1 MGANTSVSDGSWQ
14 HVDDNFAPPTAK
26 SRPLAVPTLTHAS
39 NSNLTA
45 PHQLHQLPKRMSV
58 PARVSGSSAPPRF
71 DIPHISSST
80 CSLPR
85 PDFPAGSVAPNYSST
100 PLARPIVQSPAIL
113 SLKRLPDVESSESV
127 SDIRMEPAKI
137 PRVYS
142 VPSSLSPTL
151 TAPKHSMNTQM
162 IQVRQCSTNPMLMD
176 KWIFLL
182 KSLGNC
188 SETWM
193 LLQRSVHWRE
203 HAGRL
208 LDGSAPSTALKYISA
223 CSAFLQTLTELRVS
237 LSDLSD
243 IQMADILITMS
254 LAKSSTGSGG
264 SCAST
269 IKALRWLHRV
279 AGVSS
284 LQVVHSAMINSFL
297 IQKIPRDRK
306 EAPPLPLWLLVQWER
321 RVLMSSCS
329 IPEVLL
335 LGSFLLMAWASLRF
349 SDAQRIELN
358 RMVLTGSELRG
369 VIWRSKTTTLG
380 MPFGAI
386 NSGLLSKG
394 AHSWIWKYIRTL
406 DEILYQ
412 NGIPDVDF
420 LLPHCDAD
428 AVQIPLTPM
437 TYATA
442 LFHLRRLIHC
452 PWRSSS
458 NPMLGLDL
466 NFTLH
471 SLKAT
476 LLSWGPQ
483 VAVHTNPEQRLQ
495 QGHHVSQSSSLAVY
509 SRDNVWG
516 ALEFQRQIIQ
526 QVRSGWRPQIAQ
538 HRGSQKPLQ
547 EPAVALEI
555 FSKKLPEYTFQWFT
569 FGSPSAPAFD
579 PPEPVDEQDQESD
592 SSSSTSSSSDEEA
605 DKPVKSDEGTA
616 APPKRSGQ
624 KGFFPETLVYGQY
637 RCVVHAMIAADE
649 SAHWLPQRDGVH
661 LKPACG
667 RPMKSNGKLLDC
679 VTAEH
684 QLCQHAACRKFW
696 VHFNLECDP

>member
-1 MGANTSVSDGSWQ
+1 M
-14 HVDDNFAPPTAK
+14 
-26 SRPLAVPTLTHAS
+26 
-39 NSNLTA
+39 
-45 PHQLHQLPKRMSV
+45 
-58 PARVSGSSAPPRF
+58 
-71 DIPHISSST
+71 
-80 CSLPR
+80 
-85 PDFPAGSVAPNYSST
+85 
-100 PLARPIVQSPAIL
+100 
-113 SLKRLPDVESSESV
+113 SLKRLPDLGSSESV
-127 SDIRMEPAKI
+127 SDVRMETAKI

-151 TAPKHSMNTQM
+151 TAPKHSMTTQM
-162 IQVRQCSTNPMLMD
+162 IQVRQCRTNPMLMD

-182 KSLGNC
+182 QSLGNC
-188 SETWM
+188 SDTWM
-193 LLQRSVHWRE
+193 LLQSSAHWRE
-203 HAGRL
+203 HAGRI

-223 CSAFLQTLTELRVS
+223 CSTFLQTLTELRVS
-237 LSDLSD
+237 LTELSE

-279 AGVSS
+279 AGVSP

-329 IPEVLL
+329 ILEIIL

-349 SDAQRIELN
+349 SDAQRIEMT
-358 RMVLTGSELRG
+358 RMVLTDGELRG

-394 AHSWIWKYIRTL
+394 AHSWIWKYIKTL
-406 DEILYQ
+406 DELLYQ

-428 AVQIPLTPM
+428 A
-437 TYATA
+437 
-442 LFHLRRLIHC
+442 
-452 PWRSSS
+452 
-458 NPMLGLDL
+458 
-466 NFTLH
+466 
-471 SLKAT
+471 
-476 LLSWGPQ
+476 
-483 VAVHTNPEQRLQ
+483 
-495 QGHHVSQSSSLAVY
+495 
-509 SRDNVWG
+509 
-516 ALEFQRQIIQ
+516 
-526 QVRSGWRPQIAQ
+526 VRSGWRPQIAQ

-547 EPAVALEI
+547 EPAVTLEI

-569 FGSPSAPAFD
+569 FGSPSALELD
-579 PPEPVDEQDQESD
+579 PPEQVDEQDQESD

-605 DKPVKSDEGTA
+605 EKPVKSDEGA
-616 APPKRSGQ
+616 AALPKHSGK
-624 KGFFPETLVYGQY
+624 KGIFPETLVYGQY

-696 VHFNLECDP
+696 AHFKLECDP